1 MSRDAKAD
9 FMRIYA
15 NLPAGAR
22 REIIAI
28 IDEVPF
34 SWNAA
39 FFEINKN
46 TELGEKILNK
56 LLSLGIL

>member
-1 MSRDAKAD
+1 ME
-9 FMRIYA
+9 IYA
-15 NLPAGAR
+15 NLPIGAR
-22 REIIAI
+22 REIIAV
-28 IDEVPF
+28 IDEMPI

-56 LLSLGIL
+56 LSSLGIL